1 MKKILTLFTLLM
13 FCAAGAQAQFGYG
26 FKTGINFNSFSSDD
40 IREGE
45 EFVNTTGFHIG
56 AAFNYKFTELMG
68 ARAELLYSIRGGRI
82 RYDGE
87 GVFPLERENNTTVVL
102 SGTRRSTL
110 RVNNNYLEVPVTF
123 YYRPLPWLEISAGAQ
138 AGILIGSTAIGQQGI
153 LGTANIDDQLFNV
166 NELRFTL
173 DYNYGKDSFDDE
185 ARLTNSVEIAGEF
198 VPYPNTIGAYY
209 EFTEDYGKP
218 YEFFDFSAVGG
229 ISFFL
234 NQGLYVG
241 IRANIGLRDITRNEA
256 DRVSVLAED
265 GVSLTTVQRD
275 DVDTNTAL
283 QVSVGF
289 IF

>member
-1 MKKILTLFTLLM
+1 MKKILTLFTLLILS
-13 FCAAGAQAQFGYG
+13 ATGVQAQFGYG

-56 AAFNYKFTELMG
+56 AAFGYKFTELMG

-87 GVFPLERENNTTVVL
+87 GAFPLVRPDGSTVVIN
-102 SGTRRSTL
+102 GTRRSTL
-110 RVNNNYLEVPVTF
+110 RINNNYLEVPVTF
-123 YYRPLPWLEISAGAQ
+123 YYKPAPWIELSVGAQ
-138 AGILIGSTAIGQQGI
+138 AGVLIGSTAIGQQGI

-166 NELRFTL
+166 NELRFNL
-173 DYNYGKDSFDDE
+173 DYNYGKDSFDDTE
-185 ARLTNSVEIAGEF
+185 EINAFVEIAGEN
-198 VPYPNTIGAYY
+198 VTYPSSIGAYY
-209 EFTEDYGKP
+209 EYDRDYGKP
-218 YEFFDFSAVGG
+218 YETFDFSAVGG

-234 NQGLYVG
+234 NKGLYVG
-241 IRANIGLRDITRNEA
+241 ARANIGLRDITRNEA
-256 DRVSVLAED
+256 DRVSVLAAD
-265 GVSLTTVQRD
+265 GVSLETVQRD
-275 DVDTNTAL
+275 DTDTNRAL